1 MDGLVHFGGIYG
13 GSWLGYGSYKYGP
26 IATRGSAQMVLVVN
40 GDKATVYVDG
50 SRIGE
55 QRNLALLDA
64 GGLAFTVFSGTN
76 KSYGTRCTFR
86 NVYYYTW

>member
-1 MDGLVHFGGIYG
+1 
-13 GSWLGYGSYKYGP
+13 
-26 IATRGSAQMVLVVN
+26 MVLVVN

-55 QRNLALLDA
+55 QRNLALLDE